1 MPRMSL
7 QQMGDPRMIP
17 AKISVRC
24 FGPRSELL
32 RGAGR
37 FDFKHSIASI
47 ESDET
52 TITVLAD
59 DEMKLR
65 NVIDIIQ
72 SKAVKR
78 GIDLKAFDFSKA
90 PKAASG
96 GALRQRIAIRAGIPK
111 DKSKR
116 LIDAIKGTKLKVQAQ
131 VQDEQIRVSA
141 KSKDDLQKVQQ
152 MLRGLDFELPLQF
165 TNYR

>member
-1 MPRMSL
+1 MPTDSSFDVVSKV
-7 QQMGDPRMIP
+7 DPQ
-17 AKISVRC
+17 
-24 FGPRSELL
+24 ELDNAL
-32 RGAGR
+32 NQARKEIAGR

-47 ESDET
+47 ESDAT

-78 GIDLKAFDFSKA
+78 GIDLKAFDLSKE
-90 PKAASG
+90 PEAATGS
-96 GALRQRIAIRAGIPK
+96 AVRKKIAIRAGIPK
-111 DKSKR
+111 DKSKP
-116 LIDAIKGTKLKVQAQ
+116 IIEAIKASKLKVQAQ
-131 VQDEQIRVSA
+131 YQDEQIRVSG
-141 KSKDDLQKVQQ
+141 KSKDDLQKV
-152 MLRGLDFELPLQF
+152 MSLLKGLEYDLPLQF

>member
-1 MPRMSL
+1 MASESSFDVVSRV
-7 QQMGDPRMIP
+7 DPQ
-17 AKISVRC
+17 
-24 FGPRSELL
+24 ELDNAL
-32 RGAGR
+32 NQARKEIAGR

-47 ESDET
+47 ESDAT

-59 DEMKLR
+59 DDLKLR
-65 NVIDIIQ
+65 NVVDIIQ

-78 GIDLKAFDFSKA
+78 GIDIKAFDFSKT
-90 PKAASG
+90 PEPASG
-96 GALRQRIAIRAGIPK
+96 GALRQRIAIRSGIPK
-111 DKSKR
+111 DKSKA
-116 LIDAIKGTKLKVQAQ
+116 LIEAIKGSKLKVQAQ
-131 VQDEQIRVSA
+131 VQDEQIRISG

>member
-1 MPRMSL
+1 MAS
-7 QQMGDPRMIP
+7 DPSFDVVSRVDP
-17 AKISVRC
+17 Q
-24 FGPRSELL
+24 ELDNAL
-32 RGAGR
+32 NQARKEIAGR

-47 ESDET
+47 ENDDK

-78 GIDLKAFDFSKA
+78 GIDLKALDLSKPA
-90 PKAASG
+90 EPASG
-96 GALRQRIAIRAGIPK
+96 SSLRQKIAIRAGIPK
-111 DKSKR
+111 DKSKP
-116 LIDAIKGTKLKVQAQ
+116 LIEAIKGAKLKVQAQ
-131 VQDEQIRVSA
+131 YQDEQIRVSG

-152 MLRGLDFELPLQF
+152 LLKGMDFELPLQF
-165 TNYR
+165 VNYR

>member
-1 MPRMSL
+1 MASDSSFDVVSKV
-7 QQMGDPRMIP
+7 DPQ
-17 AKISVRC
+17 
-24 FGPRSELL
+24 ELDNAL
-32 RGAGR
+32 NQARKEIAGR

-47 ESDET
+47 ENDAT

-78 GIDLKAFDFSKA
+78 GIDLKAFDLSKE
-90 PKAASG
+90 PEAASG
-96 GALRQRIAIRAGIPK
+96 SAVRKKIAIRAGIPK
-111 DKSKR
+111 DKSKP
-116 LIDAIKGTKLKVQAQ
+116 IIEAIKGSKLKVQAQ
-131 VQDEQIRVSA
+131 FQDEQIRVSG
-141 KSKDDLQKVQQ
+141 KSKDDLQKV
-152 MLRGLDFELPLQF
+152 MSLLKGLDYDLPLQF